1 MGFAPSRL
9 GVCGLEILDKK
20 SRDRKE
26 KEQRHRIKLG
36 GQIQWI
42 LNKSAFIFHM
52 FIYLNPKGRKNAK
65 NALT

>member
-1 MGFAPSRL
+1 MGFASSRV
-9 GVCGLEILDKK
+9 GVCVLEILGKK

-52 FIYLNPKGRKNAK
+52 FIYLNPKGGRTQKM
-65 NALT
+65 L